1 MIPFPVPDDED
12 EGEEA
17 LQDWNGDYCED
28 CFDDYDQSE
37 YFESDPEDYAENDE
51 YQMTKVLILLILFT
65 AGLAVSSCVTRS
77 PDDEYYQ
84 KVTHILTHR
93 QERVMLTKHII
104 ATARWHYYRMLD
116 SLTERDRLRH
126 RDQFNYLMYLAIST
140 PYKN

>member
-51 YQMTKVLILLILFT
+51 Y
-65 AGLAVSSCVTRS
+65 
-77 PDDEYYQ
+77 
-84 KVTHILTHR
+84 
-93 QERVMLTKHII
+93 
-104 ATARWHYYRMLD
+104 
-116 SLTERDRLRH
+116 
-126 RDQFNYLMYLAIST
+126 
-140 PYKN
+140 